1 MLQFSKEGHGNTV
14 RLALLVCGT
23 PIPSILEA
31 HGDYPVIFRGLFQA
45 GLDQLKEQG
54 AIDSSTKLVL
64 EGFDV
69 REGIYPRANEWDAI
83 VISGSASDAYADI
96 PWVNDLV
103 KYVHE
108 FPRDREAPKVI
119 GVCFGHQIIGRA
131 FGAKVAKNTRGWE
144 IGWTPTELTVEGQK
158 FWQDSFMRIHELHQD
173 IVYDLPKDFS
183 LLASTEHTYVQ
194 SMISKDGKI
203 VSLQGHPEFTSPIMK
218 EFITVRTTLGV
229 FNQELSSA
237 AMKVVDGPLDR
248 VVVIDGKGHL
258 LGRLASIV
266 AKQAL
271 TGQRVV
277 VVRCEELNVSGSF
290 FRNKLKYHAFLR
302 KRCVVNPAR
311 G

>member
-1 MLQFSKEGHGNTV
+1 MLHSSKDRHDNTV

-23 PIPSILEA
+23 PIPSILEV

-54 AIDSSTKLVL
+54 AIDPSTKLVL

-83 VISGSASDAYADI
+83 VISGSASDAYVDI
-96 PWVNDLV
+96 PWVSDLV

-144 IGWTPTELTVEGQK
+144 
-158 FWQDSFMRIHELHQD
+158 RIHELHQD
-173 IVYDLPKDFS
+173 IVYDLPKGFS
-183 LLASTEHTYVQ
+183 LLASTEHTQVQ

-218 EFITVRTTLGV
+218 EFITVRTELGV

-237 AMKVVDGPLDR
+237 AMKVVENPLDR
-248 VVVIDGKGHL
+248 VKVAARL
-258 LGRLASIV
+258 L
-266 AKQAL
+266 
-271 TGQRVV
+271 
-277 VVRCEELNVSGSF
+277 EY
-290 FRNKLKYHAFLR
+290 LKED
-302 KRCVVNPAR
+302 P
-311 G
+311 